1 MISKPTILLVSDR
14 DEDALACEQ
23 ALGSDYLLR
32 TPPSPGEI
40 QDNFESVL
48 PDMTIVT
55 ARAAE
60 PEVLAVVGR
69 YRSQAGVRPV
79 PLLVIAEDPS
89 AEGECRLLAE
99 GVDDVLRLPVNAAV
113 LRARVRRCLDRETT
127 AAASERFADYRAVIR
142 QLALSFI
149 SMPTADTEA
158 QINTALAMIGRFFA
172 AERTYVFVYDFITR
186 TTSNTHEWCAE
197 GVSPQ
202 IDNLKG
208 IPFDAIPEWVA
219 PHSVGQSLF
228 IESVT
233 DLPPGNLRDI
243 LEPQGINSLI
253 AVPLMDG
260 NKCQGFIGMDAVGQE
275 RRFGVEELEMLRFFA
290 QLLVS
295 INQQRQTDSTLRK
308 LSLAVEQSSEAII
321 ITDVDGKIEYVNET
335 FARQT
340 GFERQDVLGK
350 TPSLLASGKTSPDT
364 YQQMWRALRAG
375 KAWKGQFL
383 NRHKQGH
390 EYYVF
395 SIITPLSNASSEITH
410 FVAVNEDI
418 TEKKRIGQELDRHR
432 HQLEELVVQRTL
444 DLQLAK
450 EAAEQASKAKS
461 EFLANMSHELR
472 TPLNSVLGMS
482 EVLQMG
488 DVYGPLND
496 RQFNALE
503 QIRESGQHLLKLI
516 SEILDLSRI
525 EAGKFTLD
533 LRPMDVSEAA
543 TGALRLMEQTAQ
555 AKNVQLDYRQGV
567 DVPGV
572 TIVAD
577 EQRVRQV
584 LFNLLGNA
592 IKFTPP
598 GGQVSLQVRLDRA
611 AQRVLMAVSDTG
623 EGIPLEAQG
632 QLFQPFTQFETST
645 TKKHA
650 GSGLGLSIVK
660 RLMDMHGGEVTM
672 RSAVGQGSVFTVHFP
687 WKVADRST
695 AAVTP
700 SRTGPGVNKLVLIVE
715 DNPMNVVPLKDY
727 LEANGYA
734 VQVANDG
741 KQALRLADANAYHAI
756 LMDLQMPEMDGLE
769 ATRRIRAIP
778 QHAATPIIALTSF
791 ATPGDR
797 ERCMDAGMTN
807 YMPKPISFR
816 ALGELLQSVLKP
828 TTRA

>member
-1 MISKPTILLVSDR
+1 MTTSKPLIVLMSDR
-14 DEDALACEQ
+14 EADALACQQ
-23 ALGSDYLLR
+23 ALEHEYQLHSPPERGSL
-32 TPPSPGEI
+32 
-40 QDNFESVL
+40 QDDFESVL
-48 PDMTIVT
+48 PDLVVMTIRSEDP
-55 ARAAE
+55 AN
-60 PEVLAVVGR
+60 LATMHR
-69 YRSQAGVRPV
+69 LRPPSRVRPV
-79 PLLVIAEDPS
+79 PLIAIVESPS
-89 AEGECRLLAE
+89 SEWECRLLAE
-99 GVDDVLRLPVNAAV
+99 GADDVLRLPVDAAV
-113 LRARVRRCLDRETT
+113 LKARIRRCLERETT

-149 SMPTADTEA
+149 STSSAETETRVYA
-158 QINTALAMIGRFFA
+158 ALGMVGRFFA
-172 AERTYVFVYDFITR
+172 ADRVYIFSYDFIAG
-186 TTSNTHEWCAE
+186 TTSNTHEWCAD
-197 GVSPQ
+197 GVSPEIANLQQ
-202 IDNLKG
+202 IPLE
-208 IPFDAIPEWVA
+208 ALPEWVG

-228 IESVT
+228 IESVPE
-233 DLPPGNLRDI
+233 LPAGNLRDI

-260 NKCQGFIGMDAVGQE
+260 NKCRGFIGMDTVGVDRQ
-275 RRFGVEELEMLRFFA
+275 FGVEELEMLRFFA

-295 INQQRQTDSTLRK
+295 LDQRRQTDSTLRK

-321 ITDVDGKIEYVNET
+321 ITDVNGKIEYVNDT
-335 FARQT
+335 FTRQS
-340 GFERQDVLGK
+340 GFERQEVLGH
-350 TPSLLASGKTSPDT
+350 TPSLLSSGKTSREL
-364 YQQMWRALRAG
+364 YEQMWRALRAG

-395 SIITPLSNASSEITH
+395 SIITPLSNPSNEITH

-432 HQLEELVVQRTL
+432 HQLEEIVIQRTS

-450 EAAEQASKAKS
+450 EVAEQASKAKS

-533 LRPMDVSEAA
+533 LKPLNAAEAA
-543 TGALRLMEQTAQ
+543 ISALRLMEQTAQ
-555 AKNVQLDYRQGV
+555 AKNIQLDYRQGV
-567 DVPGV
+567 DVQGV

-577 EQRVRQV
+577 EQRVRQI

-592 IKFTPP
+592 IKFTPA
-598 GGQVSLQVRLDRA
+598 GGQVSLQLRLDRVA
-611 AQRVLMAVSDTG
+611 GRVLMAVSDTG
-623 EGIPLEAQG
+623 EGIPLDAQSK
-632 QLFQPFTQFETST
+632 LFQPFTQFETST

-660 RLMDMHGGEVTM
+660 RLMDMHGGEVTV
-672 RSAVGQGSVFTVHFP
+672 RSAVNQGSVFTVYFP
-687 WKVADRST
+687 WKSVERAVVPSVP
-695 AAVTP
+695 AAK
-700 SRTGPGVNKLVLIVE
+700 GPGADKSVLIVE

-727 LEANGYA
+727 LQANGYS
-734 VQVANDG
+734 VDVANDG
-741 KQALRLADANAYHAI
+741 KQAVNLADLNAYDAI

-769 ATRRIRAIP
+769 ATRHIRGITR
-778 QHAATPIIALTSF
+778 HVATPIIALTSF

-797 ERCMDAGMTN
+797 ERCFEAGMTH

-816 ALGELLQSVLKP
+816 ALGEMLR
-828 TTRA
+828 TTLERES